1 MQNGLLDYLLSGDP
15 SIAYQTRKYLLGD
28 KEKDLSQLRKRIA
41 LEGYGKMF
49 LEEQNEDLSFGEGFY
64 APKWVSTNYTLL
76 DLRYLEIERETQSL
90 AASVKDIAVNLT
102 DRDGGI
108 RLSPHGKSSDICVD
122 GMFLNY
128 ATYFALEESLL
139 KSLVDSLIKEQLP
152 DGGFNCQSKT
162 RIVHHSSMHTTLSV
176 LEGIHEYLKH
186 GYLYR
191 KVELERM
198 EKEGREFLLLHNLF
212 RSDKTGEIISP
223 GFLSISYPPRW
234 KYDILKA
241 LYYFTDAEVPY
252 DERMDEALGILDKKR
267 NPDGSF
273 PKGKTLTGNVHFI
286 MEKGRGSRWNTLR
299 ATRVLQYYERLHGI
313 LREDM

>member
-28 KEKDLSQLRKRIA
+28 KEKDLSQLRKKIA
-41 LEGYGKMF
+41 LKGYGKMF
-49 LEEQNEDLSFGEGFY
+49 LKEQNKDLSFGEGFY

-162 RIVHHSSMHTTLSV
+162 RIVHHSSMHPTLSV

-223 GFLSISYPPRW
+223 GFLSISYPP
-234 KYDILKA
+234 
-241 LYYFTDAEVPY
+241 
-252 DERMDEALGILDKKR
+252 G
-267 NPDGSF
+267 GS
-273 PKGKTLTGNVHFI
+273 TT
-286 MEKGRGSRWNTLR
+286 S
-299 ATRVLQYYERLHGI
+299 
-313 LREDM
+313 